1 MNINLIN
8 VSQYPANAISAE
20 ERDFWGQL
28 ELEEIDLPLSRNE
41 AFRVIEGRV
50 FEAVWPDDNFP
61 W

>member
-8 VSQYPANAISAE
+8 VSQYPASTLAAE

-28 ELEEIDLPLSRNE
+28 ELEEVNLLLSRNE

-50 FEAVWPDDNFP
+50 FEAVWPDDEFP